1 MSAVAEAHVQARPL
15 RAEGLHLSFGNVKV
29 LTDVSIS
36 LEPGRI
42 TGLIGPNGA
51 GKTSLFNC
59 LTGLY
64 RPQNGRISFGDI
76 SLDGLPPNRRAGLGI
91 SRSFQHMALSPDL
104 SVLENVMVGLTLSR
118 ATGWAGA
125 FLPLPSGRAESA
137 VAKRKALSAL
147 ASLGI
152 ESAAGSMPA
161 ELPPGT
167 LRLLEIARAM
177 VSEPRALLLDEPA
190 AGLNAV
196 ETRDLMRALQ
206 RLIHPGLVVVLVEH
220 DMDLIMQLCDRIYVL
235 NAGRVI
241 AHGAPQEVRSD
252 PEVIRI
258 YLGDSDD

>member
-1 MSAVAEAHVQARPL
+1 MSAATDTRMAARSL
-15 RAEGLHLSFGNVKV
+15 HADRLHLSFGNVKV

-36 LEPGRI
+36 LAPGEI

-64 RPQNGRISFGDI
+64 RPQSGRIAFGDMG
-76 SLDGLPPNRRAGLGI
+76 LDGLPPNRRAGLGI
-91 SRSFQHMALSPDL
+91 ARSFQHMALSPDL
-104 SVLENVMVGLTLSR
+104 SALENVMVGLTLSR

-125 FLPLPSGRAESA
+125 FLPLPSSRAENA
-137 VAKRKALSAL
+137 AAKRKALSAL
-147 ASLGI
+147 ASLGV

-220 DMDLIMQLCDRIYVL
+220 DMDLIMQLCDQIYVL

-258 YLGDSDD
+258 YLGDPDD

>member
-1 MSAVAEAHVQARPL
+1 MSAVAVASVEARPL
-15 RAEGLHLSFGNVKV
+15 RAEGVHLSFGNVKV
-29 LTDVSIS
+29 LTDVSIA
-36 LEPGRI
+36 LKPGQI

-64 RPQNGRISFGDI
+64 RPQSGRISFGDI
-76 SLDGLPPNRRAGLGI
+76 SLDGLPPNRRAALGI

-118 ATGWAGA
+118 ATGWASA
-125 FLPLPSGRAESA
+125 FLPLPSSRAESA
-137 VAKRKALSAL
+137 AAKRKAMSAL
-147 ASLGI
+147 ASLGV
-152 ESAAGSMPA
+152 ESAAGSMPGD
-161 ELPPGT
+161 LPPGT

-206 RLIHPGLVVVLVEH
+206 RLIHPRLLVVLVEH

-241 AHGAPQEVRSD
+241 AHGAPREVRSD

-258 YLGDSDD
+258 YLGDPDD